1 MTSFHRSALA
11 RVGAAA
17 LLAAGGLATAA
28 APAQAADQADLALVP
43 LSQNL
48 ARGVQAAK
56 AKPFKFTVD
65 NTRSSAVARDVRV
78 TVETKGLTQRVGFVV
93 PQGCDVAGTT
103 FTCLLGDL
111 AGGTTEDFGIP
122 LFSAGLRGKGGSLT
136 VTITSATADPNADDN
151 SETVDITVTRPGY
164 DLTSWVQDG
173 YANVVVDGAQNSEPD
188 LKPIPRGGTA
198 PLDWAVYND
207 GSRRATGIFY
217 MLTLPAKVSFAKL
230 PDNCV
235 EQEIGGLAQAL
246 CEDAGAVVKPG
257 EYYTDDVQVKVADDA
272 AEPVLRPGELFAYGL
287 DGAEGEPEEE
297 PQVASSAQRRAFA
310 ETDEVD
316 NQAVFDVFV
325 DLSAQPTPTPTP
337 SGEPSATPTAA
348 PSGQPSVTPSPSSSG
363 GGGGLPVT
371 GVQAGLIGGVGAA
384 VLLAGGV
391 LLVLAR
397 RRRVVLV
404 TPGDEKSTD

>member
-1 MTSFHRSALA
+1 MTSFYRSALA
-11 RVGAAA
+11 RAGAAA
-17 LLAAGGLATAA
+17 LLAAGGLATVA

-48 ARGVQAAK
+48 ARGVEAAK

-65 NTRSSAVARDVRV
+65 NTRSSAAARDVRV
-78 TVETKGLTQRVGFVV
+78 TVETKELTRRVGFVV
-93 PQGCDVAGTT
+93 PEGCDVSGTT

-122 LFSAGLRGKGGSLT
+122 LFSTGGRGKGGALT
-136 VTITSATADPNADDN
+136 VTIASATADPNTDDN
-151 SETVDITVTRPGY
+151 TETVDITVTRPGY

-173 YANVVVDGAQNSEPD
+173 YANVVVDGAQNSEPE

-207 GSRRATGIFY
+207 GSRKATGIFY
-217 MLTLPAKVSFAKL
+217 ALALPAKVSFAKL
-230 PDNCV
+230 PENCV
-235 EQEIGGLAQAL
+235 EQEIGGLAQAF
-246 CEDAGAVVKPG
+246 CEDAGAVVEPG
-257 EYYTDDVQVKVADDA
+257 EYYTDEVRVKVAEDA
-272 AEPVLRPGELFAYGL
+272 AEPVLRIGELYAYGL
-287 DGAEGEPEEE
+287 DGAEGAPEEE
-297 PQVASSAQRRAFA
+297 PRVASSAQRRAFT

-325 DLSAQPTPTPTP
+325 DLAVQPTPTPTP
-337 SGEPSATPTAA
+337 TAT
-348 PSGQPSVTPSPSSSG
+348 PSGQPTASPSPSTG
-363 GGGGLPVT
+363 GDDGGLPVT

-384 VLLAGGV
+384 VLVVGGV
-391 LLVLAR
+391 LLMLAR

-404 TPGDEKSTD
+404 TPQDEKSTD